1 MPIVR
6 EKRSRRK
13 KRKLSQQLWISP
25 HLALRGLGNQHR
37 IDSGASNAR
46 ILELADIALGFKDP
60 EPAKRKTAV
69 ERNAE
74 LEAPRLLRGTEPTG
88 PVLVMDEAS
97 RHFCCPV
104 CKTRLARNASDA
116 IELFRL
122 HQCSK
127 ASAA

>member
-1 MPIVR
+1 M
-6 EKRSRRK
+6 
-13 KRKLSQQLWISP
+13 
-25 HLALRGLGNQHR
+25 GNQHR
-37 IDSGASNAR
+37 IDSEPSNAR

-60 EPAKRKTAV
+60 EPARRQAGL

-74 LEAPRLLRGTEPTG
+74 IEAPRLLREPEVAG

-104 CKTRLARNASDA
+104 CKTRFARNASDA
-116 IELFRL
+116 IELFRV
-122 HQCSK
+122 HRCVK

>member
-1 MPIVR
+1 MSIVR

-13 KRKLSQQLWISP
+13 KRKLSHQLWISP

-37 IDSGASNAR
+37 IDSERSNAR

-60 EPAKRKTAV
+60 EPTKRQTAV
-69 ERNAE
+69 ERNTE
-74 LEAPRLLRGTEPTG
+74 IEAPCLLRGSEASG

-104 CKTRLARNASDA
+104 CKTRFARNASDA
-116 IELFRL
+116 IELFRV
-122 HQCSK
+122 HQCAK